1 MKPTRRVHKRRR
13 TRRGGKKLGE
23 GKYGFVIDPAIP
35 CEGKDVKGY
44 VSKVF
49 MTKEEFHKINKKV
62 IETIKTIPDYEKYF
76 ILPEFCENVGEP
88 SEENMEDGVTKENK
102 RNSYLMRR
110 GEETLATRI
119 KDLISDPEY
128 YSEQELEK
136 FMLHDLKDMFI
147 GLHLLH
153 EKNILHG
160 DLHTENILV
169 NWVKQGK
176 GEELVGLYRFI
187 DFDRAFFVTDKD
199 KKSQYVETGWNHIPS
214 DEEAK
219 SNEFGALITDIV
231 KELGIKD
238 EIYITEQI
246 YSMLGSLPGSRTGG
260 AAHRSSRRNLYR
272 SRRVKGSSR
281 R

>member
-1 MKPTRRVHKRRR
+1 MKHTRK

-35 CEGKDVKGY
+35 CVGKDTTGY

-49 MTKEEFHKINKKV
+49 NAKEEFDKVDRKV

-76 ILPEFCENVGEP
+76 ILPEFCDNVGELTDENKEDGLT
-88 SEENMEDGVTKENK
+88 EENKQNG
-102 RNSYLMRR
+102 YLMRR
-110 GEETLATRI
+110 GEETLAERI
-119 KDLISDPEY
+119 KELTTESMTGVS
-128 YSEQELEK
+128 YSERQLGN
-136 FMLHDLKDMFI
+136 FMIHDLKDMFK
-147 GLHLLH
+147 GLQLLH

-176 GEELVGLYRFI
+176 YGELVGLYRFI

-199 KKSQYVETGWNHIPS
+199 KKSQYFKTDWNHIPS

-219 SNEFGALITDIV
+219 SNEFGGLITEIV
-231 KELGIKD
+231 KNLGIKD
-238 EIYITEQI
+238 EIYITEKI
-246 YSMLGSLPGSRTGG
+246 YSMLGSHPDSRTGG
-260 AAHRSSRRNLYR
+260 AARRSSRRTRYR
-272 SRRVKGSSR
+272 SRKAKGSSR